1 MKKAKVSAK
10 GVVQRVWPWVKTLPD
25 GSKVIKDIP
34 PHYLAKKFDCIVDVP
49 DRVKVGFVWDGKKYA
64 RAAKKP
70 VPLRNDTILA
80 VLCEKLGVSMD
91 DLVAEATARKL
102 KTK

>member
-25 GSKVIKDIP
+25 GSKVTKWLP
-34 PHYLAKKFDCIVDVP
+34 AHYHAKKFDCIVDVP
-49 DRVKVGFVWDGKKYA
+49 DHVKPGFMWNGKEYA
-64 RAAKKP
+64 PAPKKP
-70 VPLRNDTILA
+70 ITFRNDTILA
-80 VLCEKLGVSMD
+80 VICEKLGVSMD
-91 DLVAEATARKL
+91 EVVAEAMARKQ